1 MPARPATACLL
12 LAAVAA
18 GCDRVVHRAET
29 TLHPNGSVT
38 RTVVQ
43 PNLRWDESVAPD
55 REPVVNPDP
64 GGWTRP
70 LASLP
75 TVEPDD
81 DGAVNAAADE
91 RATARFDTAAAMPSP
106 LGPVG
111 KAGERFD
118 VSLSAETDVRA
129 FAFFTLYDWRETLSA
144 GTDPVRMERARR
156 RGVELAAWYAPAV
169 LAAGFEG
176 RGEIDA
182 TALAEWVQTTGD
194 DWSADLQ
201 AAFFASP
208 WAHPD
213 RLPLGDPKEIGEQAY
228 MLQAFRPL
236 AEVCEDYGLVLT
248 DGDEPLPQDE
258 AFARFAAMA
267 VPILRGRVR
276 LDGRALTA
284 EELDRAFGLLFL
296 RRPDN
301 TLAMGDGYEENAKSV
316 LAVRYGS
323 MDLAQAE
330 LAPLLGDWW
339 GAGADMFR
347 VQTLEYAH
355 RQPGLLLATDG
366 EVLDAGGTGPGDEAE
381 VLFRFPFQYAHPFGR
396 PMRCRT
402 VRIEAEAQRETF
414 GEVVLADRRTVLH
427 FLDLHAGEAWRG
439 EWEAARQSADAPRMR
454 RLLARQ
460 PGGDEE
466 LVEVP
471 PAEITVRQ

>member
-118 VSLSAETDVRA
+118 VSLSAETDVRE
-129 FAFFTLYDWRETLSA
+129 FGFFTLYNWRETLSA
-144 GTDPVRMERARR
+144 GTDPVRMERTRR
-156 RGVELAAWYAPAV
+156 RGVDLAAWYAPAV

-176 RGEIDA
+176 QGEIDA
-182 TALAEWVQTTGD
+182 TALAEWVRTTGD

-213 RLPLGDPKEIGEQAY
+213 RLPLGDPKETGEKAY

-248 DGDEPLPQDE
+248 DGDAMLPQDE
-258 AFARFAAMA
+258 AFARFAAIA
-267 VPILRGRVR
+267 VPVLRGRVR
-276 LDGRALTA
+276 LDRRALTP
-284 EELDRAFGLLFL
+284 EELDRAFGLLFI
-296 RRPDN
+296 RGPDGSRVHGFEYDEV
-301 TLAMGDGYEENAKSV
+301 AASV
-316 LAVRYGS
+316 LAARFGS
-323 MDLAQAE
+323 TEAAREE
-330 LAPLLGDWW
+330 LTPLTGEWW
-339 GAGADMFR
+339 GTGSDIFG
-347 VQTLEYAH
+347 THSLEYVH

-366 EVLDAGGTGPGDEAE
+366 EVLDPGEADGEAE

-414 GEVVLADRRTVLH
+414 GEVVLADRRAVLH

-471 PAEITVRQ
+471 PAEVTARP

>member
-18 GCDRVVHRAET
+18 GCDRTVHRAET
-29 TLHPNGSVT
+29 KLHPDGSVT

-43 PNLRWDESVAPD
+43 PNARWDEAVASD
-55 REPVVNPDP
+55 REPVINPDP
-64 GGWTRP
+64 GGWTRS

-75 TVEPDD
+75 TAAPDD
-81 DGAVNAAADE
+81 DGAENAAADE
-91 RATARFDTAAAMPSP
+91 RATAQFESAAAMPSP
-106 LGPVG
+106 LGSVG
-111 KAGERFD
+111 EAGERFD

-129 FAFFTLYDWRETLSA
+129 FGFFTLYDWRETLSA

-156 RGVELAAWYAPAV
+156 RGVDLAAWYAPAV

-176 RGEIDA
+176 KGEIDA
-182 TALAEWVQTTGD
+182 TALAEWVRTTGG

-201 AAFFASP
+201 AAFLASP

-213 RLPLGDPKEIGEQAY
+213 RLPLGDPAEVGEQRYFLKAV
-228 MLQAFRPL
+228 RPL

-276 LDGRALTA
+276 LDGRVLTA

-296 RRPDN
+296 RGPDGSR
-301 TLAMGDGYEENAKSV
+301 ADGFEYDGVAASV
-316 LAVRYGS
+316 LAARFGS
-323 MDLAQAE
+323 AEAAKAE
-330 LAPLLGDWW
+330 LTPLLGEWW
-339 GAGADMFR
+339 GTGADIFR
-347 VQTLEYAH
+347 THSLEYVH

-366 EVLDAGGTGPGDEAE
+366 DVLNPGGAGNGDEAE
-381 VLFRFPFQYAHPFGR
+381 VLFRFPFQHAHPFGR

-402 VRIEAEAQRETF
+402 ARIDADAQRETF
-414 GEVVLADRRTVLH
+414 GELALADRRAVLH
-427 FLDLHAGEAWRG
+427 FLDLHAGEAWRA
-439 EWEAARQSADAPRMR
+439 EWDAARRSTDAPRMR
-454 RLLARQ
+454 RLLARRA
-460 PGGDEE
+460 GGEE
-466 LVEVP
+466 EPIEVDP
-471 PAEITVRQ
+471 EEVTARP